1 MAGISNTLCN
11 PTPFDVKIDWHQGIA
26 ITIPADGS
34 IDLSGQLGVEQMD
47 DFRDGKP
54 GSEAVKEIMNHY
66 GIFLRDFSR
75 TYESQALEGLSAS
88 IRSKESMYNE
98 FVNTHRKNRAQQG
111 ISENEEAFEEILR
124 QYGYIKLREELGLLK
139 SRVNFLR
146 KSIGDEPA
154 AVREK
159 LDPERTL
166 MFTDPPRVFASKM
179 ALQMFLNDPGN
190 EKLKRQYESFMG
202 EFNKAEEVQ
211 EDE

>member
-75 TYESQALEGLSAS
+75 TYESQALDGLSAS

-124 QYGYIKLREELGLLK
+124 QYGYTKLREEIGLLK